1 VTPPQRGEDV
11 VTTRILLI
19 RHGESILGSRGRYAG
34 HVNTPLSAEGR
45 GQIMRLRRR
54 FRRFRIDRV
63 FSSDLRRC
71 RETAEILA
79 PGADVIFTKQL
90 RELSFGRW
98 EGWTSDECAR
108 RYPSRYGRWL
118 DDPRRITPPGGES
131 LDQLAQRVGAFVR
144 RVARR
149 FPGRTVALITHGG
162 PIRVLLV
169 RNLAD
174 FWTVDVPPAALIVHP
189 RSGVREGHS

>member
-1 VTPPQRGEDV
+1 MTPPQRGEDV

>member
-1 VTPPQRGEDV
+1 MLRDGDV

-19 RHGESILGSRGRYAG
+19 RHGESVLGSRGRYAG
-34 HVNTPLSAEGR
+34 HVDTPLSAEGR
-45 GQIMRLRRR
+45 GQVLRLRRR

-71 RETAEILA
+71 RETAEIIA
-79 PGADVIFTKQL
+79 PGADVTFTEQL

-98 EGWTSDECAR
+98 EGWTSGECAR

-118 DDPRRITPPGGES
+118 DDPRSGAPPGGES
-131 LDQLAQRVGAFVR
+131 LDHLARRVGGFVR
-144 RVARR
+144 RVVHR

-174 FWTVDVPPAALIVHP
+174 FWTVDVPPAALIVHARP
-189 RSGVREGHS
+189 GGRGASS